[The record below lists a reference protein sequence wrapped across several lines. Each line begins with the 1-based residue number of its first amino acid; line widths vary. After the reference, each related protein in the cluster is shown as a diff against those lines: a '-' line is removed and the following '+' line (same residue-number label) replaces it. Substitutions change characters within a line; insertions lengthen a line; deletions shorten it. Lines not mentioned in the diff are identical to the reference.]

1 MNTFCFSFLAANNVE
16 ACIAMLARGKDL
28 KSLKMAAALANH
40 IGQTD
45 LSNTLAIE
53 CLTLCVMACNFTVG
67 QLLLVEMPQYQVSY
81 VMY

>member
-1 MNTFCFSFLAANNVE
+1 MNTFCFSFLAANNAE

-28 KSLKMAAALANH
+28 KSLKMAASLANH